1 MFIFLLLSKTS
12 PIARQPSSICKLVQ
26 PCGSGSQI
34 SEADIE
40 LILAKTC
47 TPFQLQGYQ
56 LTLTKRIVTEFVVTP
71 VYLGPPQVSTNIAK
85 VITNNLYEPSLYC
98 LAVLYAQKKRPNP
111 AIIEPLINSIDKTIK
126 CVDGQYALDYSSC
139 KSFVNFRDKL
149 LKDQKKLEN
158 TQNDVRT
165 AHLTAEKGAST
176 VGALTGNT
184 KVIKGSSKR
193 IAAAEATYAG
203 ARATFYTNAIIKL
216 TALKKKYSNADD
228 SFDQCAK
235 SLGYLKKEKKNSNEA
250 QPCEVF
256 YTHSNILFLNAAAL
270 VELTSL
276 LAEYRNLAINEG
288 INIASLVLLRD
299 KASMEESPEKD
310 TTVEDSPEGDNT
322 VGDGDEA
329 KKEPPLTPSTNPT
342 SLPQGGG
349 GGSGGGGVASAGVP
363 GQSEEKKDNSVASKL
378 PSAGGAYGG
387 SAGGSVGAAFSGDN
401 QTQEL
406 ATATEDLVEELG
418 EQTIG
423 ERNLSGISDIQISG
437 LSTNLFIKISKR
449 HEELKKK
456 NYFKIAL

>member
-12 PIARQPSSICKLVQ
+12 SFSNQTAICKLI
-26 PCGSGSQI
+26 PSCGSGSQI
-34 SEADIE
+34 SETDTA
-40 LILAKTC
+40 LIRTKTC

-56 LTLTKRIVTEFVVTP
+56 LTLPRNLATP
-71 VYLGPPQVSTNIAK
+71 ND
-85 VITNNLYEPSLYC
+85 LYEPSLYC
-98 LAVLYAQKKRPNP
+98 LAVLYAQKNRNNNS
-111 AIIEPLINSIDKTIK
+111 IEAPIGSIDKTIK
-126 CVDGQYALDYSSC
+126 CVDGQYSLDYSSC
-139 KSFVNFRDKL
+139 KSFVNLRDKL
-149 LKDQKKLEN
+149 VKDQKKLEN
-158 TQNDVRT
+158 TQNDVRA

-176 VGALTGNT
+176 VGALTGDP
-184 KVIKGSSKR
+184 KIIKGSSKR

-216 TALKKKYSNADD
+216 TALKKRYSNADD

-256 YTHSNILFLNAAAL
+256 YTHSSILFLNAAAL

-299 KASMEESPEKD
+299 RSAAEESPEKD
-310 TTVEDSPEGDNT
+310 IPIEEEGSSET
-322 VGDGDEA
+322 GDTEEA
-329 KKEPPLTPSTNPT
+329 KKEPPLTPNMGPT
-342 SLPQGGG
+342 SPPSGGG
-349 GGSGGGGVASAGVP
+349 GGGAGGGGVASAGVP
-363 GQSEEKKDNSVASKL
+363 GQQEEKKDNSVASKL

-401 QTQEL
+401 QAQEL
-406 ATATEDLVEELG
+406 ATATEDLTEELE
-418 EQTIG
+418 EQTMG

-456 NYFKIAL
+456 NYFKISL